1 MTGKELQLIFIL
13 KISYTINIFMAWNR
27 FFPLFLFLNKP
38 LFLDLSKGLNFWF
51 RTSVR
56 KHQGQVLL
64 PRGGWPG
71 AQDDSKA
78 SRGSSLNDKGL
89 SKSTRVR
96 EALMDQV
103 WQVHCAEACL
113 RSGSESTCTGCRL
126 VAAAQSCHG
135 PHSTTRAW
143 IRVLPCG
150 VGTPAAASSTGSQR
164 SSRPTGTSETDLL
177 SEGWPGGH

>member
-27 FFPLFLFLNKP
+27 FFPLFLFLFLNKP

-51 RTSVR
+51 RISVR

-96 EALMDQV
+96 EALMDRV

-113 RSGSESTCTGCRL
+113 RSDQNPH
-126 VAAAQSCHG
+126 AQG
-135 PHSTTRAW
+135 ADGW
-143 IRVLPCG
+143 L
-150 VGTPAAASSTGSQR
+150 QR
-164 SSRPTGTSETDLL
+164 SPVTDRIRQRALG
-177 SEGWPGGH
+177 SVSCPVG